1 MTRDMKKVAA
11 ALNNP
16 QPALGG
22 PAYGI
27 SNDGKKIVI
36 ANETKSGDFVS
47 FEYSA
52 LQLRMTLMEL
62 RVASARAAEI
72 EAGRDPNN
80 KGSEV
85 IEAKR
90 GAVVAGEDGRSLL
103 LLFEDDRL
111 KYLVPLQI
119 DFANLLRDHLDKAL
133 RALHS
138 ETSGTKGSA

>member
-16 QPALGG
+16 QPALGS

-36 ANETKSGDFVS
+36 ATETNSGDFVS

-52 LQLRMTLMEL
+52 PQLRMTLMEL
-62 RVASARAAEI
+62 RVASAKAAEI
-72 EAGRDPNN
+72 EAGRNPNN

-90 GAVVAGEDGRSLL
+90 AAVVAGEDGKSVL

-111 KYLVPLQI
+111 RYRLPLQI
-119 DFANLLRDHLDKAL
+119 EFGNLLRDHLDKAL
-133 RALHS
+133 RASHS
-138 ETSGTKGSA
+138 ETLGAKGSA